1 MQMGDEWSRPFI
13 ATIALRLHVL
23 QWENVTEIF
32 LFLTAVLSFCAPP
45 HPNPPPRPSRDGG
58 LTCAPPRGLFGLGGQ
73 CGHIEDVVTDVG
85 ARGGGL
91 GRRIVEHLTGLA
103 RARGCYKVILDCA
116 EDNAGFYAKCGF
128 RRKEVQMVQYFEQES
143 SGGSSRGV

>member
-1 MQMGDEWSRPFI
+1 MEPRALEAGDFARGFL
-13 ATIALRLHVL
+13 ALLA
-23 QWENVTEIF
+23 Q
-32 LFLTAVLSFCAPP
+32 LTAVGAVGEAQFLERLAEVQAD
-45 HPNPPPRPSRDGG
+45 PRHEVYVIEEGG
-58 LTCAPPRGLFGLGGQ
+58 RVVAAGTLLIEPKFARGCGL
-73 CGHIEDVVTDVG
+73 CGHIEDVVTDAG

-128 RRKEVQMVQYFEQES
+128 RRKEVQMVQYF
-143 SGGSSRGV
+143 

>member
-1 MQMGDEWSRPFI
+1 M
-13 ATIALRLHVL
+13 
-23 QWENVTEIF
+23 TEGGRVVAAGTLLIEPKF
-32 LFLTAVLSFCAPP
+32 ARGCGLVRKDPPSKTFPPSVPPPPKPTAPP
-45 HPNPPPRPSRDGG
+45 KPRRR

-73 CGHIEDVVTDVG
+73 CGHIEDVVTDAG

-128 RRKEVQMVQYFEQES
+128 RRKEVQMVQYF
-143 SGGSSRGV
+143 

>member
-1 MQMGDEWSRPFI
+1 M
-13 ATIALRLHVL
+13 
-23 QWENVTEIF
+23 TEGGRVVAAGTLLIEPKF
-32 LFLTAVLSFCAPP
+32 ARGCGLVRKAPP
-45 HPNPPPRPSRDGG
+45 SSSCPPPRPPPKPTAPPKPRRR

-73 CGHIEDVVTDVG
+73 CGHIEDVVTDAG

-128 RRKEVQMVQYFEQES
+128 RRKEVQMVQYF
-143 SGGSSRGV
+143 

>member
-1 MQMGDEWSRPFI
+1 M
-13 ATIALRLHVL
+13 VL
-23 QWENVTEIF
+23 CCLGSEVVEPTEPDPPNRDPPEP
-32 LFLTAVLSFCAPP
+32 TAPP
-45 HPNPPPRPSRDGG
+45 KPRRR

-73 CGHIEDVVTDVG
+73 CGHIEDVVTDAG

-128 RRKEVQMVQYFEQES
+128 RRKEVQMVQYF
-143 SGGSSRGV
+143 

>member
-1 MQMGDEWSRPFI
+1 MVAAGTLLIEPKFARGCGLVRKDPPLLI
-13 ATIALRLHVL
+13 PP
-23 QWENVTEIF
+23 
-32 LFLTAVLSFCAPP
+32 PP